1 MPIMIYK
8 EINMKRLKVTEE
20 YRAYS
25 EQEAIDALNEARAKQ
40 NTEGYTLGANG
51 YKYKTKKAKGEII
64 AEAWIVSI
72 TKVYDE
78 IWDEGDKA

>member
-1 MPIMIYK
+1 
-8 EINMKRLKVTEE
+8 MKRLKVTEE

-40 NTEGYTLGANG
+40 STEGYTLGANG
-51 YKYKTKKAKGEII
+51 YKYKTKKAKGEIVG
-64 AEAWIVSI
+64 EAWVVSV

-78 IWDEGDKA
+78 VWDEGDKV

>member
-1 MPIMIYK
+1 
-8 EINMKRLKVTEE
+8 MKRLKVTEE

-25 EQEAIDALNEARAKQ
+25 EQEAIDVLNEARAKQ

-51 YKYKTKKAKGEII
+51 YKYKTKKVKGQIVG
-64 AEAWIVSI
+64 EAWVVSV

-78 IWDEGDKA
+78 VWDEGDKV

>member
-1 MPIMIYK
+1 
-8 EINMKRLKVTEE
+8 MKRLKVTEE

-51 YKYKTKKAKGEII
+51 YKYKTKKAKGEIVG
-64 AEAWIVSI
+64 EAWVVSV

-78 IWDEGDKA
+78 VWDEGDKV